1 MNYLISV
8 SHSDFDRFRSNMEK
22 VVEICSISGFSGIEG
37 HHRLFYGLDRKH
49 LEKAGEIF
57 SDSRIKIP
65 TFHLPCSQD
74 PDLDLVN
81 PDREYRE
88 KAVVIYREWIEKAAL
103 LGAGKAVIHGT
114 TLFSG
119 SPETDIEVLVDRFA
133 ESFEPVLESAVK
145 NRIVLALE
153 NHNPSVKGR
162 FCSET
167 DHFKRILERFDSPS
181 LMFCFDF
188 GHAYIG
194 YGNMYDELF
203 DFMEKKI
210 TAVHLHDNT
219 GGDDIHLPP
228 GYGDLDWK
236 KVRRLLKRINIPYL
250 CIEAAPHPSI
260 ERFIPADWKKLLN
273 ETAELLN

>member
-1 MNYLISV
+1 MLNYLISV

-37 HHRLFYGLDRKH
+37 NHRLFYGLDRKH

-167 DHFKRILERFDSPS
+167 DHFKRILERFDSPLS
-181 LMFCFDF
+181 CSVLTSDMHISD
-188 GHAYIG
+188 
-194 YGNMYDELF
+194 
-203 DFMEKKI
+203 
-210 TAVHLHDNT
+210 T
-219 GGDDIHLPP
+219 GTCMMNCLIS
-228 GYGDLDWK
+228 W
-236 KVRRLLKRINIPYL
+236 R
-250 CIEAAPHPSI
+250 
-260 ERFIPADWKKLLN
+260 KKLPLSTFTTIQGGMIFTCLPDTVIWTGKRS
-273 ETAELLN
+273 EDC